1 MYVEGKHVYKGSSKT
16 HVSAVQRAAQ
26 IETTRGGRRRVAVS
40 LAALQGVPKK
50 IGFSEMRHFIYKLPK
65 TCRIVLMIRKFKTS
79 LLRTF
84 KFIV

>member
-1 MYVEGKHVYKGSSKT
+1 MLYDGKVILEIWGLILYIKHVFNVPMADLKY
-16 HVSAVQRAAQ
+16 
-26 IETTRGGRRRVAVS
+26 I
-40 LAALQGVPKK
+40 QGVPKK

-65 TCRIVLMIRKFKTS
+65 TFRLVLMIRKFKTS